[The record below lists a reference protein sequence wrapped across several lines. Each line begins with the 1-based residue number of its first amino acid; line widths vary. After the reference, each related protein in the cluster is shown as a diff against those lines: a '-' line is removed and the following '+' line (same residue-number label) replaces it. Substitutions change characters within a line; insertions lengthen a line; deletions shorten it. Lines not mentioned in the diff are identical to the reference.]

1 MNTLQVLLNEFCE
14 INELPPLN
22 FSEEG
27 RCQLLVDDRYVIYFS
42 ATDNHDLI
50 LSVAFGGLKK
60 NGELRVKGLELI
72 AHANYFAIAEGGLTL
87 SLTPNG
93 RQLVLAGRKPIEHL
107 DASSLSTWF
116 HALNE
121 QAQLWQARFA
131 MLDQDIT
138 PLPNTQLSHVQT
150 LRV

>member
-27 RCQLLVDDRYVIYFS
+27 HCQLLVDDRYVIYFS
-42 ATDNHDLI
+42 ATDNNDLI
-50 LSVAFGGLKK
+50 LSVAFGGLEKT
-60 NGELRVKGLELI
+60 GELRVKGLELI

-87 SLTPNG
+87 SLAPNG
-93 RQLVLAGRKPIEHL
+93 RQLVLAGRKPVEHL
-107 DASSLSTWF
+107 DAASLSTWF
-116 HALNE
+116 HVLNE

-131 MLDQDIT
+131 MLDQDIN
-138 PLPNTQLSHVQT
+138 PLLSTQPPHVST

>member
-1 MNTLQVLLNEFCE
+1 MNTLQVLLNDFCE

-42 ATDNHDLI
+42 ATDNNELI
-50 LSVAFGGLKK
+50 LSVAFGGLEKS
-60 NGELRVKGLELI
+60 GELRVKGLELI
-72 AHANYFAIAEGGLTL
+72 AHGNYFAIAEGGLTL
-87 SLTPNG
+87 SLAPNG

-107 DASSLSTWF
+107 DAASLSTWF
-116 HALNE
+116 HVLNE

-131 MLDQDIT
+131 MLDQDIN
-138 PLPNTQLSHVQT
+138 PLLSTQPPHVST

>member
-1 MNTLQVLLNEFCE
+1 MNTLQVLLNDFCE

-27 RCQLLVDDRYVIYFS
+27 RWQLLVDDRYVIYFS
-42 ATDNHDLI
+42 ATDNNELI
-50 LSVAFGGLKK
+50 LSVAFGGLEKS
-60 NGELRVKGLELI
+60 GELRVKGLELI
-72 AHANYFAIAEGGLTL
+72 AHGNYFAIAEGGLTL
-87 SLTPNG
+87 SLAPNG

-107 DASSLSTWF
+107 DAASLSTWF
-116 HALNE
+116 HVLNE

-131 MLDQDIT
+131 MLDQDIN
-138 PLPNTQLSHVQT
+138 PLLSTQPPHVST

>member
-42 ATDNHDLI
+42 ATDNNELI
-50 LSVAFGGLKK
+50 LSVAFGGLEKS
-60 NGELRVKGLELI
+60 GELRGKGLELI
-72 AHANYFAIAEGGLTL
+72 AHGNYFAIAEGGLTL
-87 SLTPNG
+87 SLAPNG

-107 DASSLSTWF
+107 DAASLSTWF
-116 HALNE
+116 HVLNE

-131 MLDQDIT
+131 MLDQDIN
-138 PLPNTQLSHVQT
+138 PLLSTQPPHVST